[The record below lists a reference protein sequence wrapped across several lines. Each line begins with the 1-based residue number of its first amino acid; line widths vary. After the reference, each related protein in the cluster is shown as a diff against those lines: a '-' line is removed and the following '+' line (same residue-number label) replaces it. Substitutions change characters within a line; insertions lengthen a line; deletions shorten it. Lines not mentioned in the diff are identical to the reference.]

1 MYSTNINETIN
12 WLEYI
17 LQRIIDGK
25 EHINMFILSKTLNS
39 YYKNPNSIAHKVL
52 ADRIGERDPGN
63 KPKANDRIP
72 YLYVKLNTLDANGII
87 KEEYKQYNDDG
98 EYNLYKVGARKGNFK
113 QRKILQGEMIE
124 HPDYMNWNDELKE
137 INYSHYISNQIMN
150 PVKQVLDITMNPDE
164 TKQIFEKYI

>member
-1 MYSTNINETIN
+1 MAI
-12 WLEYI
+12 
-17 LQRIIDGK
+17 
-25 EHINMFILSKTLNS
+25 
-39 YYKNPNSIAHKVL
+39 
-52 ADRIGERDPGN
+52 N
-63 KPKANDRIP
+63 KPKVAWNMTHRQES
-72 YLYVKLNTLDANGII
+72 TLKRALIQAARHI
-87 KEEYKQYNDDG
+87 EFIVSNDDG

-124 HPDYMNWNDELKE
+124 HPDYMNWNDEQKE